1 MLAIIGGS
9 GLYQLAGLEISQQL
23 QVVTPFGPP
32 SDLIYCGSYADQQVL
47 FLSRHGQ
54 GHRLLPHEINYRA
67 NIFALKQLGATQLLS
82 ISAAGSLREAIAP
95 GDLALVEQ
103 YFDHTR
109 GVRQGSFFGAGLC
122 AHISTAQPCCPALNG
137 DILAAARRLEQPV
150 HSNSTYACV
159 EGPRLGTS
167 AESHFLRDAVKAD
180 LVGMS
185 NIPEAFL
192 AREAQMA
199 YSSLCLITDYD
210 CWMEDQSKHV
220 NVEQFLK
227 VYGHTLE
234 RAQKLLAELLAAP
247 LSPPP
252 LTVRSALS
260 SALLTDPAQISL
272 AQQYWL
278 NVLQA

>member
-150 HSNSTYACV
+150 HSNSNYACV

-247 LSPPP
+247 LSPPH

>member
-9 GLYQLAGLEISQQL
+9 GLYQLGGLEINQQL
-23 QVVTPFGPP
+23 RVKTPFGRP
-32 SDLIYCGSYADQQVL
+32 SDLIYVGYFRAQPVL

-67 NIFALKQLGATQLLS
+67 NIFALKKLGATQVLS
-82 ISAAGSLREAIAP
+82 ISAAGSLRETIKP

-103 YFDHTR
+103 YFDHTKGIR
-109 GVRQGSFFGAGLC
+109 KGSFFGAGLC
-122 AHISTAQPCCPALNG
+122 AHISTAQPCCPALNTN
-137 DILAAARRLEQPV
+137 IRAAAQRIKQAV
-150 HSNSTYACV
+150 HSNNTYACV

-167 AESHFLRDAVKAD
+167 AESHFLRGAVKAD
-180 LVGMS
+180 LIGMT

-210 CWMEDQSKHV
+210 CWMEDHSKHV
-220 NVEQFLK
+220 NVQQFSK
-227 VYGHTLE
+227 VYGQTLE
-234 RAQKLLAELLAAP
+234 KAQAVLAELLSTP

-252 LTVRSALS
+252 LSARSSLS
-260 SALLTDPAQISL
+260 GALLTDPQHISH
-272 AQQYWL
+272 AQQHWL

>member
-9 GLYQLAGLEISQQL
+9 GLYPLAGLEISQQL
-23 QVVTPFGPP
+23 QVVTPFGLP
-32 SDLIYCGSYADQQVL
+32 SDLIYCGNYADQQVL

-54 GHRLLPHEINYRA
+54 GHRLLLHEINYRA
-67 NIFALKQLGATQLLS
+67 NIFALKQLGATQVLS

-137 DILAAARRLEQPV
+137 DILAAAQRLEQTV

-192 AREAQMA
+192 AREAELA

-252 LTVRSALS
+252 LTVRRALS
-260 SALLTDPAQISL
+260 SALLTDPAQISH

>member
-150 HSNSTYACV
+150 HSNSNYACV